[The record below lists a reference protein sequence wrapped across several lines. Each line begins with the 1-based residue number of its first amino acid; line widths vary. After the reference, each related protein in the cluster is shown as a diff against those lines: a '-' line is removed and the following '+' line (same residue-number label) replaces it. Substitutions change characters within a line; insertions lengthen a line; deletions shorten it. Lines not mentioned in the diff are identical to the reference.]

1 MNKKWVIKSEPPNS
15 DVEKLKNELK
25 VNEIII
31 KLLLQKGIDSRE
43 KAEEFF
49 RPKLDDLHD
58 PFSMKDMKNAV
69 ELVNKTIQSKK
80 KILLF
85 GDYDVDGTTAVSL
98 MYLSL
103 LPYYSNISY
112 YIPDRYTEGYGIS
125 KKGIDYAIKNEIALI
140 ISLDCGIKSVELIQ
154 YARENN
160 IEFVVCDHHQP
171 GEEIPNCVVLD
182 PKRKDCKYQ
191 FKELSGCGV
200 GFKLL
205 QALYLVN
212 NWNEKE
218 LLQHLDLVAISIGAD
233 IVSVTGENRI
243 LAKFGLKQ
251 LNEKPRIAFKELIE
265 LSGKKFPLS
274 LTDVVFI
281 IAPRINA
288 AGRLRSGKFAVDL
301 MISTNHT
308 EMVQIAEE
316 INQDNKNRREI
327 DKQITEEALRQIEN
341 DPTFQDK
348 KSTVVYNS
356 NWHKGVVGIVASR
369 LIEKHYRPTI
379 VLTKSNGLLS
389 GSARSIDNF
398 NLYQAIDNCSDLLEQ
413 FGGHEYAAG
422 LTLKEENLSEFII
435 RFNKEVE
442 IQIGSQHQFPSQIID
457 LEINFENIF
466 QPHENRKKI
475 PRLKTLLDYFEP
487 HGPGNMTPVF
497 LTKNLFSKT
506 CKIVKENHLKLECMQ
521 PSHDLVMEAIAFKMK
536 DKENLVAK
544 GIPFQMAYS
553 LEVNSFRDQQTL
565 QFNVKDIRE
574 H

>member
-98 MYLSL
+98 MYLGL

-475 PRLKTLLDYFEP
+475 PRLKTLLEYFEP